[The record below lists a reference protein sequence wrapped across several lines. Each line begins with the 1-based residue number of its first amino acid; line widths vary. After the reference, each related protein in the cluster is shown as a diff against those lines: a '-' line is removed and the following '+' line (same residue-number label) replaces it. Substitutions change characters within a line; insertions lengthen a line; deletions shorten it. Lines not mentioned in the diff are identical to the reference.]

1 MKNIKAVIGVMV
13 VFALGAASGSVVTHM
28 VYRDR
33 LATFIKGGPESREE
47 VIVSRLTRK
56 LSLDVRQQE
65 QVKAIV
71 HEDHAAILQIRNRYR
86 PQIQSILE
94 QGQARIMALLNP
106 EQREKFRKILEERR
120 KRHPADGPS

>member
-1 MKNIKAVIGVMV
+1 MKNVKAIIGIVL
-13 VFALGAASGSVVTHM
+13 VFVLGAASGAVVTHM

-33 LATFIKGGPESREE
+33 MATFIKGGPESREE

-71 HEDHAAILQIRNRYR
+71 HEDHLAIRQIRNQYR
-86 PQIQSILE
+86 PQIQGILE

-106 EQREKFRKILEERR
+106 EQRDKFRKILEERR
-120 KRHPADGPS
+120 NRHPADGPP